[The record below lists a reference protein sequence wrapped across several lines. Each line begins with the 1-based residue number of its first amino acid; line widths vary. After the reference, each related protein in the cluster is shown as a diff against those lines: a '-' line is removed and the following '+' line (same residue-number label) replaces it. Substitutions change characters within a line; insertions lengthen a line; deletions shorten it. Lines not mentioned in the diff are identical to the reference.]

1 MKKHLL
7 LWIAATALCCSCTQK
22 KETSQPQPFK
32 DGEFKEWAQTPPM
45 GWNSWD
51 CYGAGVTEDELL
63 GNAEFMRDRLKQYGY
78 QYVVCDIQWYEPA
91 AKGNVYNNF
100 ADLCM
105 DEYSRLIPAVN
116 RFPSSANGA
125 GFKPIADKIHSMGLK
140 FGIHIM
146 RGIPRQAV
154 HRNTR
159 IYGTTAR
166 ARDIASQFSL
176 CPWNTDMYGVDTE
189 KRGAEEYYD
198 SLFKLYASWGVDFV
212 KVDDMANTEFS
223 PQNPY
228 SAEKEIEMIRAAID
242 RSGRDMVLSLS
253 PGPAPLNKAE
263 HLSENANMWRISGD
277 FWDRWDK
284 LLNMFS
290 LCEKWYPYVKDGSFP
305 DCDILPLGKLCI
317 DGSYMGDMGRDSGFT
332 KEEQKT
338 MMTLWA
344 VFRSPLFFGG
354 ELRLTDNYTLSL
366 VTNPEVINVNQNSEK
381 PLFVYNKGGIAV
393 WQTKIENCTAVAV
406 FNLSDEEKHYKLSF
420 SDLGIE
426 NVRAVRDLWAR
437 KDIPKCENDVA
448 VSLKPHSSEFF
459 EIY

>member
-1 MKKHLL
+1 MKDF
-7 LWIAATALCCSCTQK
+7 IK
-22 KETSQPQPFK
+22 K
-32 DGEFKEWAQTPPM
+32 PPM

-125 GFKPIADKIHSMGLK
+125 GFKPIADRIHSMGLK

-212 KVDDMANTEFS
+212 KVDDIANTEFS

>member
-1 MKKHLL
+1 MKDFITK
-7 LWIAATALCCSCTQK
+7 
-22 KETSQPQPFK
+22 
-32 DGEFKEWAQTPPM
+32 PPM

-105 DEYSRLIPAVN
+105 DEYSRLIPAAN

-212 KVDDMANTEFS
+212 KVDDIANTEFS

-263 HLSENANMWRISGD
+263 HLSKNANMWRISGD

-332 KEEQKT
+332 KEEQKN

-381 PLFVYNKGGIAV
+381 PLLVYNKGGIAV

-437 KDIPKCENDVA
+437 KDIQKCENDVA
-448 VSLKPHSSEFF
+448 VSLKPHSSAFF

>member
-1 MKKHLL
+1 MKDF
-7 LWIAATALCCSCTQK
+7 IK
-22 KETSQPQPFK
+22 K
-32 DGEFKEWAQTPPM
+32 PPM

-63 GNAEFMRDRLKQYGY
+63 GNAEFMRARLKQYGY

-189 KRGAEEYYD
+189 KRGAEEYYN

-212 KVDDMANTEFS
+212 KVDDIANTEFS

-437 KDIPKCENDVA
+437 KDIPKCENDVT

>member
-1 MKKHLL
+1 MKDF
-7 LWIAATALCCSCTQK
+7 IK
-22 KETSQPQPFK
+22 K
-32 DGEFKEWAQTPPM
+32 PPM

-189 KRGAEEYYD
+189 KRGAEEYYN

-212 KVDDMANTEFS
+212 KVDDIANTEFS

-290 LCEKWYPYVKDGSFP
+290 LCEKWYPYVKDGSFS

-406 FNLSDEEKHYKLSF
+406 YNLSDEEKHYKLSF

-437 KDIPKCENDVA
+437 KDIPKCENDVT

>member
-1 MKKHLL
+1 MKDF
-7 LWIAATALCCSCTQK
+7 IK
-22 KETSQPQPFK
+22 K
-32 DGEFKEWAQTPPM
+32 PPM

-212 KVDDMANTEFS
+212 KVDDIANTEFS

-263 HLSENANMWRISGD
+263 HLSKNANMWRISGD

-437 KDIPKCENDVA
+437 KDISKCENDVT

>member
-1 MKKHLL
+1 MKEF
-7 LWIAATALCCSCTQK
+7 IK
-22 KETSQPQPFK
+22 K
-32 DGEFKEWAQTPPM
+32 PPM

-78 QYVVCDIQWYEPA
+78 QYVICDIQWYEPA

-212 KVDDMANTEFS
+212 KVDDIANTEFS

-228 SAEKEIEMIRAAID
+228 SAEKEIEMIRSAID

-290 LCEKWYPYVKDGSFP
+290 LCEKWYSYVKDGSFP

-381 PLFVYNKGGIAV
+381 PLLVYNKGGIAV

-406 FNLSDEEKHYKLSF
+406 FNLSDEENRHILKL

>member
-1 MKKHLL
+1 MKDF
-7 LWIAATALCCSCTQK
+7 IK
-22 KETSQPQPFK
+22 K
-32 DGEFKEWAQTPPM
+32 PPM

-63 GNAEFMRDRLKQYGY
+63 GNAGFMRDRLKQYGY

-212 KVDDMANTEFS
+212 KVDDIANTEFS

-381 PLFVYNKGGIAV
+381 PLLVYNKGGIAV

-406 FNLSDEEKHYKLSF
+406 FNLSDEEKHYRLSF

>member
-1 MKKHLL
+1 MKNF
-7 LWIAATALCCSCTQK
+7 IK
-22 KETSQPQPFK
+22 K
-32 DGEFKEWAQTPPM
+32 PPM

-78 QYVVCDIQWYEPA
+78 QYVICDIQWYEPA

-212 KVDDMANTEFS
+212 KVDDIANTEFS

-228 SAEKEIEMIRAAID
+228 SAGKEIEMIRAAID

-263 HLSENANMWRISGD
+263 HLSGNANMWRISGD

-437 KDIPKCENDVA
+437 KDISKCENDVA

>member
-1 MKKHLL
+1 MKDF
-7 LWIAATALCCSCTQK
+7 IK
-22 KETSQPQPFK
+22 K
-32 DGEFKEWAQTPPM
+32 PPM

-78 QYVVCDIQWYEPA
+78 QYVICDIQWYEPA

-212 KVDDMANTEFS
+212 KVDDIANTEFS

-242 RSGRDMVLSLS
+242 SSGRDMVLSLS

-393 WQTKIENCTAVAV
+393 WQTKIENGIAVAV

-437 KDIPKCENDVA
+437 KDIPKFENDVT

>member
-1 MKKHLL
+1 MKDF
-7 LWIAATALCCSCTQK
+7 IK
-22 KETSQPQPFK
+22 K
-32 DGEFKEWAQTPPM
+32 PPM

-212 KVDDMANTEFS
+212 KVDDIANTEFS

-228 SAEKEIEMIRAAID
+228 SAEKEIEIIRAAID

-366 VTNPEVINVNQNSEK
+366 VSNPEVINVNQNSEK

-406 FNLSDEEKHYKLSF
+406 FNLSDEEKHYRLSF

>member
-1 MKKHLL
+1 MKDF
-7 LWIAATALCCSCTQK
+7 IK
-22 KETSQPQPFK
+22 K
-32 DGEFKEWAQTPPM
+32 PPM

-78 QYVVCDIQWYEPA
+78 QYVVCDIQWYESA

-212 KVDDMANTEFS
+212 KVDDIANTEFS

-344 VFRSPLFFGG
+344 VFRSPLFSAASFA
-354 ELRLTDNYTLSL
+354 LRMIILCLLS
-366 VTNPEVINVNQNSEK
+366 Q
-381 PLFVYNKGGIAV
+381 
-393 WQTKIENCTAVAV
+393 
-406 FNLSDEEKHYKLSF
+406 
-420 SDLGIE
+420 
-426 NVRAVRDLWAR
+426 
-437 KDIPKCENDVA
+437 IPK
-448 VSLKPHSSEFF
+448 L
-459 EIY
+459 

>member
-1 MKKHLL
+1 MKLFLRKDF
-7 LWIAATALCCSCTQK
+7 IK
-22 KETSQPQPFK
+22 K
-32 DGEFKEWAQTPPM
+32 PPM

-212 KVDDMANTEFS
+212 KVDDIANTEFS

-290 LCEKWYPYVKDGSFP
+290 LCEKWYPYVKDDSFP

-354 ELRLTDNYTLSL
+354 ELRLTDDYTLSL

-406 FNLSDEEKHYKLSF
+406 FNLSDEENRHKLKL

>member
-1 MKKHLL
+1 MKNF
-7 LWIAATALCCSCTQK
+7 IK
-22 KETSQPQPFK
+22 K
-32 DGEFKEWAQTPPM
+32 PPM

-212 KVDDMANTEFS
+212 KVDDIANTEFS

-437 KDIPKCENDVA
+437 KDIPKFENDVA

>member
-1 MKKHLL
+1 MKDF
-7 LWIAATALCCSCTQK
+7 IK
-22 KETSQPQPFK
+22 K
-32 DGEFKEWAQTPPM
+32 PPM

-78 QYVVCDIQWYEPA
+78 QYVICDIQWYEPA

-212 KVDDMANTEFS
+212 KVDDIANTEFS

-437 KDIPKCENDVA
+437 KDIPKFENDVA

>member
-1 MKKHLL
+1 MKDF
-7 LWIAATALCCSCTQK
+7 IK
-22 KETSQPQPFK
+22 K
-32 DGEFKEWAQTPPM
+32 PPM

-154 HRNTR
+154 HRNKR

-212 KVDDMANTEFS
+212 KVDDIANTEFS

-437 KDIPKCENDVA
+437 KDIPKCENDVT
-448 VSLKPHSSEFF
+448 VSLKPHSSAFF

>member
-1 MKKHLL
+1 MKDF
-7 LWIAATALCCSCTQK
+7 IK
-22 KETSQPQPFK
+22 K
-32 DGEFKEWAQTPPM
+32 PPM

-212 KVDDMANTEFS
+212 KVDDIANTEFS

-290 LCEKWYPYVKDGSFP
+290 LCEKWYPYVKDGSFS

-437 KDIPKCENDVA
+437 KDIPKCENDVT

>member
-1 MKKHLL
+1 MKDF
-7 LWIAATALCCSCTQK
+7 IK
-22 KETSQPQPFK
+22 K
-32 DGEFKEWAQTPPM
+32 PPM

-154 HRNTR
+154 HRNKR

-212 KVDDMANTEFS
+212 KVDDIANTEFS

-317 DGSYMGDMGRDSGFT
+317 DGSYMGDMGRDSGFA

-354 ELRLTDNYTLSL
+354 ELRLTDDYTLSL

-448 VSLKPHSSEFF
+448 VSLKSHSSEFF

>member
-1 MKKHLL
+1 MKDF
-7 LWIAATALCCSCTQK
+7 IK
-22 KETSQPQPFK
+22 K
-32 DGEFKEWAQTPPM
+32 PPM

-166 ARDIASQFSL
+166 ARDIASQFSV

-212 KVDDMANTEFS
+212 KVDDIANTEFS

-263 HLSENANMWRISGD
+263 HLSKNANMWRISGD

-305 DCDILPLGKLCI
+305 DCDILPLGKLCV

>member
-1 MKKHLL
+1 MKDF
-7 LWIAATALCCSCTQK
+7 IK
-22 KETSQPQPFK
+22 K
-32 DGEFKEWAQTPPM
+32 PPM

-212 KVDDMANTEFS
+212 KVDDIANTEFS

-393 WQTKIENCTAVAV
+393 WQTKIENGTAVAI

-437 KDIPKCENDVA
+437 KDIPKFENDVA

>member
-1 MKKHLL
+1 MKDF
-7 LWIAATALCCSCTQK
+7 IK
-22 KETSQPQPFK
+22 K
-32 DGEFKEWAQTPPM
+32 PPM

-212 KVDDMANTEFS
+212 KVDDIANTEFS

-437 KDIPKCENDVA
+437 KDIPKCENDVT

-459 EIY
+459 EMY

>member
-1 MKKHLL
+1 MKDF
-7 LWIAATALCCSCTQK
+7 IK
-22 KETSQPQPFK
+22 K
-32 DGEFKEWAQTPPM
+32 PPM

-154 HRNTR
+154 HRNKR

-212 KVDDMANTEFS
+212 KVDDIANTEFS

-317 DGSYMGDMGRDSGFT
+317 DGSYMGDMGRDSGFA

-354 ELRLTDNYTLSL
+354 ELRLTDDYTLSL

-437 KDIPKCENDVA
+437 KDIPECENDVA

>member
-1 MKKHLL
+1 MKDF
-7 LWIAATALCCSCTQK
+7 IK
-22 KETSQPQPFK
+22 K
-32 DGEFKEWAQTPPM
+32 PPM

-125 GFKPIADKIHSMGLK
+125 GFKSIADKIHSMGLK

-212 KVDDMANTEFS
+212 KVDDIANTEFS

-228 SAEKEIEMIRAAID
+228 SAEKEIEMIRVAID

-448 VSLKPHSSEFF
+448 VSLEPHSSEFF

>member
-1 MKKHLL
+1 MKDF
-7 LWIAATALCCSCTQK
+7 IK
-22 KETSQPQPFK
+22 K
-32 DGEFKEWAQTPPM
+32 PPM

-63 GNAEFMRDRLKQYGY
+63 GNAGFMRDRLKQYGY

-125 GFKPIADKIHSMGLK
+125 GFKPIADKIQSMGLK

-212 KVDDMANTEFS
+212 KVDDIANTEFS

-228 SAEKEIEMIRAAID
+228 SAEKEIEIIRAAID

-406 FNLSDEEKHYKLSF
+406 FNLSDEEKHYRLSF

>member
-1 MKKHLL
+1 MKDF
-7 LWIAATALCCSCTQK
+7 IK
-22 KETSQPQPFK
+22 K
-32 DGEFKEWAQTPPM
+32 PPM

-154 HRNTR
+154 HRSTR

-198 SLFKLYASWGVDFV
+198 SIFKLYASWGVDFV
-212 KVDDMANTEFS
+212 KVDDIANTEFS

-437 KDIPKCENDVA
+437 KDIPKCENDVS

>member
-1 MKKHLL
+1 MKDF
-7 LWIAATALCCSCTQK
+7 IK
-22 KETSQPQPFK
+22 K
-32 DGEFKEWAQTPPM
+32 PPM

-212 KVDDMANTEFS
+212 KVDDIANTEFS

-344 VFRSPLFFGG
+344 VFRSLLFFGG

-381 PLFVYNKGGIAV
+381 PLLVYNKGGIAV

>member
-1 MKKHLL
+1 MKDF
-7 LWIAATALCCSCTQK
+7 IK
-22 KETSQPQPFK
+22 K
-32 DGEFKEWAQTPPM
+32 PPM

-51 CYGAGVTEDELL
+51 CYGAGVTEAELL

-212 KVDDMANTEFS
+212 KVDDIANTEFS

-381 PLFVYNKGGIAV
+381 PLLVYNKGGIAV

-420 SDLGIE
+420 SDLGVE

-437 KDIPKCENDVA
+437 KDISKFENDVA
-448 VSLKPHSSEFF
+448 VSLKPHSSAFF

>member
-1 MKKHLL
+1 MKDF
-7 LWIAATALCCSCTQK
+7 IK
-22 KETSQPQPFK
+22 K
-32 DGEFKEWAQTPPM
+32 PPM

-212 KVDDMANTEFS
+212 KVDDIANTEFS

-317 DGSYMGDMGRDSGFT
+317 DGSYMGDMGRDSGFA

-381 PLFVYNKGGIAV
+381 PLLVYNKGGIAV
-393 WQTKIENCTAVAV
+393 WQTKIENGTAVAV

>member
-1 MKKHLL
+1 MKDF
-7 LWIAATALCCSCTQK
+7 IK
-22 KETSQPQPFK
+22 K
-32 DGEFKEWAQTPPM
+32 PPM

-176 CPWNTDMYGVDTE
+176 CPWNTDMYGVNTE

-212 KVDDMANTEFS
+212 KVDDIANTEFS

-263 HLSENANMWRISGD
+263 HLSENANMWRISDD

-305 DCDILPLGKLCI
+305 DCDILPLGKLCV

-437 KDIPKCENDVA
+437 KDIPKCENDVT
-448 VSLKPHSSEFF
+448 VSLKPHSSAFF